1 MESLNS
7 KLLVTYINMDKSV
20 DRRNNMES
28 RFKKFNI
35 NVVRKVAVTPDKI
48 NIKFHPSAQYLN
60 GGEKACAQSH
70 IEIMKDFLTNDTFDY
85 LLIFEDDMKL
95 RHDFVQ
101 VVNKKLETIDKEDPN
116 WDALFLYSTEGLKH
130 YSQAN
135 ADIPMDE
142 EDKKMMN
149 IWRPIRE
156 HYSSGAYILSKKG
169 IQEIFSMFNDHSCY
183 HKSDWMTWCL
193 QMKGRCYGIFPWI
206 ACIDGS
212 ESCLINHGE
221 IEGGDPD
228 FRKAMKL
235 LKEVDFPYDNYE

>member
-7 KLLVTYINMDKSV
+7 KLLVTFINMDKSIE
-20 DRRNNMES
+20 RRNNMED

-35 NVVRKVAVTPDKI
+35 NAVRKSAITPDGL
-48 NIKFHPSAQYLN
+48 NIKFNPSAQYLN

-70 IEIMKDFLTNDTFDY
+70 MEIMKDFLTNDQFEY

-95 RHDFVQ
+95 RNDFIKVI
-101 VVNKKLETIDKEDPN
+101 NEKLETIDKEDPN
-116 WDALFLYSTEGLKH
+116 WDALFLYTTEGIKH

-135 ADIPMDE
+135 AGIPMDE
-142 EDKKMMN
+142 EDKKLLN
-149 IWRPIRE
+149 VWRPIKE

-169 IQEIFSMFNDHSCY
+169 VQEIFSMFNDYAGY

-193 QMKGRCYGIFPWI
+193 QSRNHCYGIFPWI

-212 ESCLINHGE
+212 ESCLVNRNE
-221 IEGGDPD
+221 EYGDPD

-235 LKEVDFPYDNYE
+235 LKEVDYSYDNYI